1 MPQANVGIKFD
12 TGKLSYSLL
21 PQAAL
26 SWTVA
31 VLTYGSVKYDRSN
44 WAKVDNPQDRYY
56 DALLRH
62 IEDWRGGEKYDA
74 ETNLPHLAHAVCCA
88 LFLLGIEHASISDLS
103 ERFAYALSVARK
115 IRAARESHQEE
126 TGSSSPPVA

>member
-1 MPQANVGIKFD
+1 MPQANVGMKFD

-44 WAKVDNPQDRYY
+44 WAKVDNPQD
-56 DALLRH
+56 
-62 IEDWRGGEKYDA
+62 
-74 ETNLPHLAHAVCCA
+74 
-88 LFLLGIEHASISDLS
+88 
-103 ERFAYALSVARK
+103 
-115 IRAARESHQEE
+115 
-126 TGSSSPPVA
+126 